1 MRVALALALLELALL
16 ALLDPYER
24 ERLALLRAALL
35 PRPPPLELA
44 AAATTAD
51 GVVGAVAPGV
61 AAPVLPREAD
71 RPPLAPPPLL
81 RLPLRLRLS
90 RPPLVLPSPSAP
102 LPPAP
107 LPALLRWLLWLF
119 ESASYMEYVKKVGC
133 STALV
138 LPLALPLLL
147 WPWSW
152 PCLWLR

>member
-1 MRVALALALLELALL
+1 MRVALALALLALALL

-90 RPPLVLPSPSAP
+90 CPPLVLPSPSAP
-102 LPPAP
+102 LPPP
-107 LPALLRWLLWLF
+107 PALLRWLLWLL
-119 ESASYMEYVKKVGC
+119 ESASYMEYVKKVGW
-133 STALV
+133 STALLL
-138 LPLALPLLL
+138 LPLALPLIL
-147 WPWSW
+147 
-152 PCLWLR
+152 

>member
-1 MRVALALALLELALL
+1 MRVALALALLAL

-71 RPPLAPPPLL
+71 RPRPLAPPPLL

-90 RPPLVLPSPSAP
+90 RPALVLPSPP

-107 LPALLRWLLWLF
+107 LPALLRWLLWLL

-147 WPWSW
+147 WLWPW